1 MGFRNIIMRTCHT
14 SEPQGRGFPG
24 GPLVENR
31 PSHAGEEDSIH
42 GQGTEKLR
50 SHMLQG
56 N

>member
-24 GPLVENR
+24 GPLVENPPASVGDMGLIFASGR
-31 PSHAGEEDSIH
+31 F
-42 GQGTEKLR
+42 
-50 SHMLQG
+50 HMPWS